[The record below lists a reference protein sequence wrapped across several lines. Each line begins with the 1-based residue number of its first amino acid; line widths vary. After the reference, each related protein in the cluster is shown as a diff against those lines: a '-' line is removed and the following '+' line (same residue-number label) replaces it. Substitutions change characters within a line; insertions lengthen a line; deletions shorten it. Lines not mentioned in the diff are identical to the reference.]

1 MSGKSSTFALTNYHP
16 SGRSTTAEL
25 SVNQTKVMSSS
36 IKKLLKKAKALHKY
50 IKYDG
55 KVTNLTLSQVQYG
68 GILKGKR
75 IVVTGGGS
83 GIGLAMARKFI
94 SEGAG
99 VVITGRNREK
109 LEQAGESINSP
120 RLKTLP
126 WDVSDMSV
134 LSSKIQEAE
143 ALLGGID
150 IFVNNAAFLEHK
162 QTDEAFYDKTMDTNL
177 KAVYFICK
185 EVVNH
190 MIDRN
195 GDKGGKIINISSVN
209 GQMSSTHPYYI
220 SKWGLNGLT
229 KGYAKEYAPHNIIV
243 NAIAPGFCA
252 SSINYCDVNEN
263 AYCGVPLQRIILPED
278 IAELACFLCSDAS
291 NAIVG
296 QIIAVDGGLTL

>member
-94 SEGAG
+94 SEGAD

-109 LEQAGESINSP
+109 LEQAGKSINSP

-134 LSSKIQEAE
+134 MSSKIQEAE

-150 IFVNNAAFLEHK
+150 IFVNCRIPRT
-162 QTDEAFYDKTMDTNL
+162 QTDRRSVLRQNHGHQPEGGIFY
-177 KAVYFICK
+177 
-185 EVVNH
+185 
-190 MIDRN
+190 
-195 GDKGGKIINISSVN
+195 
-209 GQMSSTHPYYI
+209 
-220 SKWGLNGLT
+220 
-229 KGYAKEYAPHNIIV
+229 
-243 NAIAPGFCA
+243 
-252 SSINYCDVNEN
+252 
-263 AYCGVPLQRIILPED
+263 LQR
-278 IAELACFLCSDAS
+278 
-291 NAIVG
+291 
-296 QIIAVDGGLTL
+296 GGEPHD

>member
-1 MSGKSSTFALTNYHP
+1 MSGKSSTFAHTNDHP
-16 SGRSTTAEL
+16 SGRFTTAEL
-25 SVNQTKVMSSS
+25 SVNQTKTMSSS

-50 IKYDG
+50 IKYNG

-68 GILKGKR
+68 GILQGKR

-94 SEGAG
+94 SEGAN
-99 VVITGRNREK
+99 VVITGRNSEK
-109 LEQAGESINSP
+109 LEQARESINSP
-120 RLKTLP
+120 NLRVLQ
-126 WDVSDMSV
+126 WDVSDMSI
-134 LSSKIQEAE
+134 LPSKVQESIS
-143 ALLGGID
+143 LMGGLD
-150 IFVNNAAFLEHK
+150 IFVNNAAFVEHK
-162 QTDEAFYDKTMDTNL
+162 QTGEAFYDKTMNTNL

-185 EVVNH
+185 EVANY
-190 MIDRN
+190 MIDHN
-195 GDKGGKIINISSVN
+195 GDKGGKIINISSLN
-209 GQMSSTHPYYI
+209 GQMSSTHPYFI

-243 NAIAPGFCA
+243 NAIAPGICA
-252 SSINYCDVNEN
+252 SSINYQDVHEN

-296 QIIAVDGGLTL
+296 QIITVDGGFTL